1 MGRFEETPIDAHRR
15 VIETNLIGHV
25 NGAHAALTHFR
36 RNGVGILI
44 NVISVGGWLSAP
56 YAAAYSASKFGL
68 RALGQSLRAE
78 LSASPDIHVCDVYP
92 GFVDTPGISHGAN
105 YSGRSLRPVPP
116 LLSPER
122 VAERIAELVY
132 RPQAITAIGSTA
144 WMGRFTQGVAPELR
158 GRMLR
163 ALTDFALSRADRA
176 ALSPGNLFEESRTHF
191 VSGGYR
197 GRHRG
202 LWIAAGVVGVLAVVG
217 LMGARTAAGR
227 IRV

>member
-1 MGRFEETPIDAHRR
+1 MRCVSGVCRYAGYSSWGELLGAEPGGRCRR
-15 VIETNLIGHV
+15 C
-25 NGAHAALTHFR
+25 
-36 RNGVGILI
+36 
-44 NVISVGGWLSAP
+44 SVLR
-56 YAAAYSASKFGL
+56 GL
-68 RALGQSLRAE
+68 R
-78 LSASPDIHVCDVYP
+78 SASPNSS
-92 GFVDTPGISHGAN
+92 T
-105 YSGRSLRPVPP
+105 GR
-116 LLSPER
+116 E
-122 VAERIAELVY
+122 
-132 RPQAITAIGSTA
+132 AITAIGSTA